1 MDIKY
6 NNTQNFTGYD
16 ARKLRGL
23 FISDKRCAEQIK
35 KFANVLEIDIYTP
48 SIASKSIRKD
58 CAEVTNSNQF
68 IWAQDYVTVM
78 DTRAI
83 LFDST
88 REHIKRVLRA
98 SADGLSKVLKLPTI
112 KSEPHL
118 RGGNF
123 FICEVN
129 GIKKL
134 IVGDNRANI
143 YPQDLFK
150 KIFGVDEICP
160 IPRLDWHI
168 DLFIRPLD
176 NGNVLVADYNAT
188 QKGLN
193 DGLETLRKHA
203 KRTDITPEQKA
214 KLYEIIDKL
223 ETEIEKWKITE
234 QFAKYKPQERTTQ
247 IVETLSNNGF
257 NPIPIPGTHYYL
269 DGIKNPNL
277 EQERLE
283 NFEKNMTNLRE
294 LAQGH
299 TQDIQ
304 NKVEQYIKLKTFEV
318 SQNQNVGIE
327 LENIYENNFI
337 NAIVTKNQKGEL
349 VYLTNASIF
358 DKKLGITPEIEA
370 LTGFSTKKMFIDSVS
385 QYIKPENIHFI
396 DEKLTEQL
404 FKFMGGI
411 HCSAAE
417 II

>member
-35 KFANVLEIDIYTP
+35 KFANVLEVDIYTP

-58 CAEVTNSNQF
+58 YAEVTNSNQF

-98 SADGLSKVLKLPTI
+98 STDGLSKVLKLPTI

-123 FICEVN
+123 FVCDVN

-203 KRTDITPEQKA
+203 KRRVCK
-214 KLYEIIDKL
+214 
-223 ETEIEKWKITE
+223 
-234 QFAKYKPQERTTQ
+234 
-247 IVETLSNNGF
+247 S
-257 NPIPIPGTHYYL
+257 
-269 DGIKNPNL
+269 KN
-277 EQERLE
+277 R
-283 NFEKNMTNLRE
+283 
-294 LAQGH
+294 
-299 TQDIQ
+299 
-304 NKVEQYIKLKTFEV
+304 
-318 SQNQNVGIE
+318 
-327 LENIYENNFI
+327 
-337 NAIVTKNQKGEL
+337 
-349 VYLTNASIF
+349 
-358 DKKLGITPEIEA
+358 
-370 LTGFSTKKMFIDSVS
+370 
-385 QYIKPENIHFI
+385 
-396 DEKLTEQL
+396 
-404 FKFMGGI
+404 
-411 HCSAAE
+411 
-417 II
+417 

>member
-35 KFANVLEIDIYTP
+35 KFANVLEVDIYTP

-98 SADGLSKVLKLPTI
+98 STDGLSKVLKLPTI

-123 FICEVN
+123 FVCDVN

-203 KRTDITPEQKA
+203 KRTDITPKQKA
-214 KLYEIIDKL
+214 QLDEIIDKL

-247 IVETLSNNGF
+247 IIETLSNNGF

-304 NKVEQYIKLKTFEV
+304 NKVEQYIKLKTLEV
-318 SQNQNVGIE
+318 AQNENIGVE

-337 NAIVTKNQKGEL
+337 NAIVTKNKNGEL

-358 DKKLGITPEIEA
+358 DKKLGITPAIEA
-370 LTGFSTKKMFIDSVS
+370 LTGFSTRKMFIDSVS
-385 QYIKPENIHFI
+385 PYIKPENIHFI
-396 DEKLTEQL
+396 DERLTEQL

-411 HCSAAE
+411 HCTAAE

>member
-16 ARKLRGL
+16 ARKLKGL
-23 FISDKRCAEQIK
+23 FVTDKRCADQIK
-35 KFANVLEIDIYTP
+35 KFANALEVDIYTP
-48 SIASKSIRKD
+48 SIASKSIRKE
-58 CAEVTNSNQF
+58 CAEITNGNQF
-68 IWAQDYVTVM
+68 IWAQDYITVM
-78 DTRAI
+78 DTRAV
-83 LFDST
+83 LFDAT
-88 REHIKRVLRA
+88 REHLKRVLRA
-98 SADGLSKVLKLPTI
+98 SADGLSKTLKLPTI

-129 GIKKL
+129 GAKKL
-134 IVGDNRANI
+134 IIGNNKTDI

-150 KIFGVDEICP
+150 QIFGVDEICS

-188 QKGLN
+188 IKGFN
-193 DGLETLRKHA
+193 EGLETLRKHA
-203 KRTDITPEQKA
+203 SRTDITPEQKTQ
-214 KLYEIIDKL
+214 LDEIIDKL

-234 QFAKYKPQERTTQ
+234 QFAKYKPQEKTTEIIQ
-247 IVETLSNNGF
+247 TLSNNGF

-277 EQERLE
+277 EQTCLS
-283 NFEKNMTNLRE
+283 NFKKNMTDLRE
-294 LAQGH
+294 LAQAH

-304 NKVEQYIKLKTFEV
+304 SKVEQYIKLKTFEV
-318 SQNQNVGIE
+318 SQNQNIGVE

-337 NAIVTKNQKGEL
+337 NAIVTKNKKGEL

-370 LTGFSTKKMFIDSVS
+370 LTGFSTRKLFIDSVS

-396 DEKLTEQL
+396 DERLTEQL